1 MRKLSETA
9 GLSPSPFAS
18 TIGPTTTPAVSQ
30 TEHVRRARCRF
41 LTSRRSVHDIRPRDL
56 TGTAHDMTLKLKAPL
71 AGSIIIP

>member
-1 MRKLSETA
+1 MRRSSETA
-9 GLSPSPFAS
+9 GLTHAKRLPLVRRRRRP
-18 TIGPTTTPAVSQ
+18 VSQ

-56 TGTAHDMTLKLKAPL
+56 TGTAHDMILKLKAHL